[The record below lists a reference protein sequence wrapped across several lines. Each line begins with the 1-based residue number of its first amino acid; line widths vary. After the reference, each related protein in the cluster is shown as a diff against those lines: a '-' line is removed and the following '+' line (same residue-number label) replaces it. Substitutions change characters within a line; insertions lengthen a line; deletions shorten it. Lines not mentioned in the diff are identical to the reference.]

1 MRIIKG
7 KTPTVYKGGKIM
19 KKAQFIIS
27 AIFTVLCVASCF
39 FANCFV
45 VDALIIRSGNPGLEA
60 IALIVTIPLSI
71 ISYVVQLITGA
82 VAFGCAV
89 PCWKSESKSIKVVS
103 IVFSSV
109 LGFTLLVSAAL
120 FLCLVLL

>member
-1 MRIIKG
+1 
-7 KTPTVYKGGKIM
+7 M

-27 AIFTVLCVASCF
+27 AIFTVLCVASCV
-39 FANCFV
+39 FANYLV
-45 VDALIIRSGNPGLEA
+45 VDALIVRSGDSGVEA

-71 ISYVVQLITGA
+71 IFYAVQFITGA

-89 PCWKSESKSIKVVS
+89 PCWKSESKSIKVGS

-109 LGFTLLVSAAL
+109 FGFTLLVSAAL
-120 FLCLVLL
+120 FLCLLLL